1 MKKIKYPDKG
11 TVDYKK
17 LIDDYSALFSA
28 DLSGMEVDWLSWKK
42 AQVVELQFPETVKDL
57 LVADTAKIAD
67 VYVRFTALGIPA
79 KDTANPDKRNP
90 VLKTLDGIFHYTR
103 KYDSK
108 IAAFFEDRASALGI
122 TSCHYCDL
130 SYINVYTLK
139 SSGANQTRRHFD
151 LDHFLPKSECP
162 IIALSL
168 FNFVP
173 SCQVCNSR
181 IKLANTIGSNK
192 RQHDK
197 FNPASDKYD
206 FDKNVKIRL
215 RMNTPSASFSNPNDY
230 YIHYSC
236 NGGYGKVV
244 DFFHLEERYEFHK
257 VEAIRLKR
265 LKSRYPKS
273 AIRKIANLLGKSEY
287 EVYEDLFH
295 KKYLADN
302 GRCFEK
308 LTRDMLR

>member
-1 MKKIKYPDKG
+1 MKKIKYPAQG
-11 TVDYKK
+11 TSDYQK
-17 LIDDYSALFSA
+17 LVDDYLGLFSV
-28 DLSGMEVDWLSWKK
+28 DLPNMENNWLNWKR
-42 AQVVELQFPETVKDL
+42 AQGVVLQFPETVADL
-57 LVADTAKIAD
+57 LVADATKIAD

-79 KDTANPDKRNP
+79 KGTANPNKKNP
-90 VLKTLDGIFHYTR
+90 ILETLDGIFHYTR

-108 IAAFFEDRASALGI
+108 IAAFFEVRASALGI

-139 SSGANQTRRHFD
+139 SSSSNQTRRHFD
-151 LDHFLPKSECP
+151 LDHFLPKSKCP

-181 IKLANTIGSNK
+181 IKLANTIGTTK

-206 FDKNVKIRL
+206 FDKNVKICL
-215 RMNTPSASFSNPNDY
+215 RMNTPSVSFSNPNDY
-230 YIHYSC
+230 YIHFSSRA
-236 NGGYGKVV
+236 GYDKVV
-244 DFFHLEERYEFHK
+244 DFFQLEERYEFHK

-273 AIRKIANLLGKSEY
+273 AIRKIANILGKSEY
-287 EVYEDLFH
+287 EIYEDLFH
-295 KKYLADN
+295 NKYLADN

-308 LTRDMLR
+308 LTRDMLK

>member
-1 MKKIKYPDKG
+1 MKKIKYPAKG
-11 TVDYKK
+11 TADYKK
-17 LIDDYSALFSA
+17 LVDDYSALYSA
-28 DLSGMEVDWLSWKK
+28 GLSDMEDDWLDWKK
-42 AQVVELQFPETVKDL
+42 AQSVELQFPETVADL
-57 LVADTAKIAD
+57 LVADAAKIAD

-79 KDTANPDKRNP
+79 KDPANPENP
-90 VLKTLDGIFHYTR
+90 NPILKTLDGIFHYSR

-108 IAAFFEDRASALGI
+108 IAAFFEERASSLGL
-122 TSCHYCDL
+122 TSCHYCDMA
-130 SYINVYTLK
+130 YINVYTLK
-139 SSGANQTRRHFD
+139 SSCSNQMRRHFD

-197 FNPASDKYD
+197 FNPASENYS
-206 FDKNVKIRL
+206 FDQNVKIHL
-215 RMNTPSASFSNPNDY
+215 RMNTPSASFSNPDDY
-230 YIHYSC
+230 YIHFSSRA
-236 NGGYGKVV
+236 GYDKVV
-244 DFFHLEERYEFHK
+244 GFFQLEERYEFHK

-265 LKSRYPKS
+265 LKSLYPKS
-273 AIRKIANLLGKSEY
+273 AIRKIASILGKSEY
-287 EVYEDLFH
+287 EIYEDLFH
-295 KKYLADN
+295 NKYLADN

-308 LTRDMLR
+308 LTRDMLK

>member
-122 TSCHYCDL
+122 TSCHYCDR
-130 SYINVYTLK
+130 SIT
-139 SSGANQTRRHFD
+139 GICT
-151 LDHFLPKSECP
+151 
-162 IIALSL
+162 
-168 FNFVP
+168 
-173 SCQVCNSR
+173 
-181 IKLANTIGSNK
+181 
-192 RQHDK
+192 
-197 FNPASDKYD
+197 
-206 FDKNVKIRL
+206 
-215 RMNTPSASFSNPNDY
+215 
-230 YIHYSC
+230 
-236 NGGYGKVV
+236 
-244 DFFHLEERYEFHK
+244 
-257 VEAIRLKR
+257 
-265 LKSRYPKS
+265 
-273 AIRKIANLLGKSEY
+273 
-287 EVYEDLFH
+287 
-295 KKYLADN
+295 
-302 GRCFEK
+302 
-308 LTRDMLR
+308 

>member
-11 TVDYKK
+11 TADYQK
-17 LIDDYSALFSA
+17 LVNDYSALFSA

-42 AQVVELQFPETVKDL
+42 AQGVELQFPETVKDL
-57 LVADTAKIAD
+57 LVADAAKIAD
-67 VYVRFTALGIPA
+67 VYVRFTALRIPA
-79 KDTANPDKRNP
+79 KDPANPDKRNP
-90 VLKTLDGIFHYTR
+90 DLKALEDIFHYTR

-139 SSGANQTRRHFD
+139 SSGAGQVKRHFD

-181 IKLANTIGSNK
+181 IKLANTIGGNK
-192 RQHDK
+192 CQHDK
-197 FNPASDKYD
+197 FNPASEKYT

-215 RMNTPSASFSNPNDY
+215 RMNRPSASFSNPDDY
-230 YIHYSC
+230 YIHFSSRA
-236 NGGYGKVV
+236 GYDKVV
-244 DFFHLEERYEFHK
+244 DFFQLEERYEFHK
-257 VEAIRLKR
+257 VEAIRLKKM
-265 LKSRYPKS
+265 KSRYPKS
-273 AIRKIANLLGKSEY
+273 AIRKIASVLGKSEY
-287 EVYEDLFH
+287 EIYEDLFH
-295 KKYLADN
+295 DKYMADN

-308 LTRDMLR
+308 LTRDMLK